1 MQHSY
6 LVIEGNIVAGK
17 TSLVDLLV
25 QKYQGRQVMEGF
37 AENPF
42 LPKFYEDPKRY
53 AFAVEMFF
61 LSERYHQLNNELLQ
75 QSLFDQHTFS
85 DYFLSK
91 SLIFARANLDSDEFD
106 LFFKMYEIMMKQLPQ
121 PDLLVYLHRDVTEL
135 QYNIQKRGRAYE
147 ADISDDYL
155 RRIQESYFQFLKQQ
169 PLKMLLLDVNGI
181 DFVSDPK
188 IFDQIC
194 KIIDQPFEQG
204 IKKIKL

>member
-6 LVIEGNIVAGK
+6 LVIEGNIGAGK
-17 TSLVDLLV
+17 TSLVDLLTK
-25 QKYQGRQVMEGF
+25 KYQGRKVLEGF
-37 AENPF
+37 ADNPF

-91 SLIFARANLDSDEFD
+91 SLIFARANLDADEFD
-106 LFFKMYEIMMKQLPQ
+106 LFYKMYEIMMKQLPQ
-121 PDLLVYLHRDVTEL
+121 PDLLVYLHRDVSEL

-155 RRIQESYFQFLKQQ
+155 LRVENSYFQFLKQQ
-169 PLKMLLLDVNGI
+169 PLKMLLLDVNEV
-181 DFVSDPK
+181 DFVSDPDK
-188 IFDQIC
+188 FDQIC
-194 KIIDQPFEQG
+194 NIINQPINNR
-204 IKKIKL
+204 IKKIKI